1 MEATPAMLRVENLHV
16 NVGERHVLRGVSL
29 DIAEGETHVLF
40 GLNGSGKT
48 SLLQTIMGN
57 PKYRVQSGRIVFKGE
72 DITSLPTDERARRGI
87 GLAFQRPPVVRGVKL
102 GGLLQVCL
110 AKHARGNGKKVAE
123 LASQLNLQEFL
134 DREINVGF
142 SGGEIKRSELLQ
154 LMAQDPDLIMLDEP
168 DSGVDL
174 ENMNLVAAIIRRL
187 LEKDKRAARR
197 RRSGLIITHGG
208 YILDCLHADKACVMM
223 EGTIVCSGNPR
234 EIFDDIRN
242 RGYGE
247 CIRCLR

>member
-1 MEATPAMLRVENLHV
+1 MLKVENLSV
-16 NVGERHVLRGVSL
+16 SVGDTQILKDLSL
-29 DIAEGETHVLF
+29 NIGEGETHVLF

-57 PKYRVQSGRIVFKGE
+57 PKYRVDRGRILFKGE
-72 DITSLPTDERARRGI
+72 DITGLPTDERARRGI

-102 GGLLQVCL
+102 GNLLSLCL
-110 AKHARGNGKKVAE
+110 AKNLRDNGERVSE
-123 LASQLNLQEFL
+123 LAGQLNLQQFL
-134 DREINVGF
+134 DREINLGF
-142 SGGEIKRSELLQ
+142 SGGEIKRSEILQ

-174 ENMNLVAAIIRRL
+174 ENMNLVAAVIRRL
-187 LEKDKRAARR
+187 LEKERRAAHR

-208 YILDCLHADKACVMM
+208 YILDCIHADKAYVMM
-223 EGTIVCSGNPR
+223 DGTIHCSGNPR
-234 EIFDDIRN
+234 ELFDDIRT

-247 CIRCLR
+247 CIRCLK

>member
-1 MEATPAMLRVENLHV
+1 MLKIENLHV
-16 NVGERHVLRGVSL
+16 SVGERQILKGVSL

-57 PKYRVQSGRIVFKGE
+57 PKYRVENGRILFRGE
-72 DITSLPTDERARRGI
+72 DITRLPTDERARRGI
-87 GLAFQRPPVVRGVKL
+87 GLGFQRPPVVRGVKL
-102 GGLLQVCL
+102 GNLLALCL
-110 AKHARGNGKKVAE
+110 AKSARPDGKKVND
-123 LASQLNLQEFL
+123 LAGQLNLQPFL
-134 DREINVGF
+134 DREINLGF

-174 ENMNLVAAIIRRL
+174 ENMNLVAAIIRQL

-208 YILDCLHADKACVMM
+208 YILDCLHADRACVMM
-223 EGTIVCSGNPR
+223 EGRIVCSGNPR
-234 EIFDDIRN
+234 ELFDDIRSK
-242 RGYGE
+242 GYGE
-247 CIRCLR
+247 CVRCLK

>member
-1 MEATPAMLRVENLHV
+1 MLKVENLSV
-16 NVGERHVLRGVSL
+16 SVGERQILKGVSL
-29 DIAEGETHVLF
+29 DIGEGETHVLF

-57 PKYRVQSGRIVFKGE
+57 PKYRVESGRILFKGE
-72 DITSLPTDERARRGI
+72 DVTALPTDERARRGI
-87 GLAFQRPPVVRGVKL
+87 GLLFQRPPVVRGVKL
-102 GGLLQVCL
+102 GSLLSLCL
-110 AKHARGNGKKVAE
+110 AKSARPDGKRVSE
-123 LASQLNLQEFL
+123 LAAQLNLEDFL
-134 DREINVGF
+134 DREINFGF

-174 ENMNLVAAIIRRL
+174 ENMNLVAAVIRRL
-187 LEKDKRAARR
+187 LEKERRAAHR

-208 YILDCLHADKACVMM
+208 YILDCVHADKAYVMM
-223 EGTIVCSGNPR
+223 DGRIHCSGNPR
-234 EIFDDIRN
+234 ELFDDIRT

>member
-1 MEATPAMLRVENLHV
+1 MLKVENLHV
-16 NVGERHVLRGVSL
+16 SVGERPILKGVSF
-29 DIAEGETHVLF
+29 DIGEGETHVLF

-57 PKYRVQSGRIVFKGE
+57 PQYRVEKGRIIFKGE
-72 DITSLPTDERARRGI
+72 DVTGLPTDERARRGI

-102 GGLLQVCL
+102 GNLLQLCL
-110 AKHARGNGKKVAE
+110 AKSARSDGKRVTE
-123 LASQLNLQEFL
+123 LASQLNLQHFL
-134 DREINVGF
+134 DREINLGF

-174 ENMNLVAAIIRRL
+174 ENMNLVAAVIRRL
-187 LEKDKRAARR
+187 LEKEKRATHR

-208 YILDCLHADKACVMM
+208 YILDCLHADRACVMM

-234 EIFDDIRN
+234 ELFDDIRT

-247 CIRCLR
+247 CIKCLR

>member
-1 MEATPAMLRVENLHV
+1 MLKVENLYV
-16 NVGERHVLRGVSL
+16 SVGDTQILKDLSL
-29 DIAEGETHVLF
+29 NIGEGETHVLF

-57 PKYRVQSGRIVFKGE
+57 PKYRVDKGRILFKGE
-72 DITSLPTDERARRGI
+72 DITGLPTDERARRGI

-102 GGLLQVCL
+102 GNLLSLCL
-110 AKHARGNGKKVAE
+110 AKNMRDNGERVSE
-123 LASQLNLQEFL
+123 LAGQLNLQQFL
-134 DREINVGF
+134 DREINLGF
-142 SGGEIKRSELLQ
+142 SGGEIKRSEILQ

-174 ENMNLVAAIIRRL
+174 ENMNLVAAVIRRL
-187 LEKDKRAARR
+187 LEKERRAAHR

-208 YILDCLHADKACVMM
+208 YILDCVHADKAYVMM
-223 EGTIVCSGNPR
+223 DGKIHCSGNPR
-234 EIFDDIRN
+234 ELFDDIRT

-247 CIRCLR
+247 CIKCLR